1 MVCYLWKRQ
10 LMCPS
15 VGYRKRIQGGMGNM
29 RINLLLFSSDLLH
42 KRQIL
47 KERHLGITLNIHTFH
62 SLVFFPS
69 TLIKEL
75 SSDAFLNENLIRQSG
90 IHKTQSS
97 KNTPAAVCKWFS
109 GWMKGLFTHQIK
121 SITVFWNVRGF
132 TCWAAPTIMISSVL
146 QPLGTAAWTSG

>member
-1 MVCYLWKRQ
+1 
-10 LMCPS
+10 
-15 VGYRKRIQGGMGNM
+15 M

-62 SLVFFPS
+62 SLIFFPS
-69 TLIKEL
+69 MRLIKEL
-75 SSDAFLNENLIRQSG
+75 SSAVFLNENLIRWSG
-90 IHKTQSS
+90 VHKTQSS

-121 SITVFWNVRGF
+121 SITVFRNVRGF
-132 TCWAAPTIMISSVL
+132 TC
-146 QPLGTAAWTSG
+146 